1 VSGKGDDWSL
11 EGELTIGDVTRPVA
25 LDVEFGGVVDV
36 PMDGS
41 RHAGFEATGEI
52 RRSDFGLD
60 FGAGLL
66 GDVVKIQLDMQFV
79 EPQGQGG

>member
-1 VSGKGDDWSL
+1 M
-11 EGELTIGDVTRPVA
+11 A
-25 LDVEFGGVVDV
+25 LAVEFSGVVDV
-36 PMDGS
+36 PPDGS
-41 RHAGFEATGEI
+41 RHGGFEATGEI

-66 GDVVKIQLDMQFV
+66 GDVVKIQLDMQFI